1 MVNNFVYE
9 RLIIN
14 DKNFGLIQ
22 NMLKT
27 KPDLFSP
34 ATLLRYNR
42 AVAYFS
48 FFVKDLFSYL
58 NLKTED
64 GKYYFKIRENLPKN
78 EYQEKINKLKAL
90 L

>member
-1 MVNNFVYE
+1 MLNYFVDD
-9 RLIIN
+9 RIIIN
-14 DKNFGLIQ
+14 DEQFELIQ
-22 NMLKT
+22 KILKM

-48 FFVKDLFSYL
+48 FFVRELFTYL

-64 GKYYFKIRENLPKN
+64 GKYYYRIRSKLPKN
-78 EYQEKINKLKAL
+78 KYSEKINKLKL
-90 L
+90 LL

>member
-1 MVNNFVYE
+1 MINNFVDD
-9 RLIIN
+9 RITFN
-14 DKNFGLIQ
+14 DEQFDLIQ
-22 NMLKT
+22 KMLVI

-64 GKYYFKIRENLPKN
+64 GKYYYKIRATLPKN
-78 EYQEKINKLKAL
+78 KFQEKINKLKQL